1 MKISC
6 EEASEICNKSQY
18 REATLLEIVKLKL
31 HVFLCK
37 TCRMFTSKNTKLT
50 QLCKNA
56 ELQMFSEEEKE
67 KMKQALQEQDSQ

>member
-18 REATLLEIVKLKL
+18 REASLLEIVKLKL
-31 HVFLCK
+31 HIFMCK
-37 TCRMFTSKNTKLT
+37 ACRAFTSKNTKLT

-56 ELQMFSEEEKE
+56 ELHVFSEEEKE
-67 KMKQALQEQDSQ
+67 NMKQELQNQDA